1 MTTYLPGCFLLL
13 LSTSVA
19 ANSLTLHRLVEDAG
33 ECVEITLG
41 QEDQEYVKT
50 FAATG
55 MTEGSCSSKG
65 YSSVFGESPV
75 KVPFVSSTLALKR
88 MRRSAWEAAKLHTE
102 AFVTGLFSGSKVRSP
117 VAQPATALGD
127 MQQGSEAMKNAQLES
142 LAHIP
147 GMSSLL
153 DEVQE
158 KFRQHPD
165 GVAIIQ
171 IDKAGATPA
180 NAPVLEG
187 YELLSAKQPSG
198 TPGWNVAGSSSAQN
212 GVAMNALVEEGAFVP
227 DMERRNIMNLILVFG
242 GALPA
247 VGGLAVPYVLF
258 FIPRGGGGAG
268 GGLTAKTKAG
278 DDITFSGWLESHAL
292 GDRQLVQGLKG
303 DATYLIV
310 ENGNKEIRDYGINA
324 VCTHLGCV
332 VPWNKAANKFMC
344 PCHGSQYD
352 ETGKVVRGP
361 APLSL
366 ALAHISDVG
375 GKVTFTP
382 WTETDFRTG
391 LNPWWK

>member
-1 MTTYLPGCFLLL
+1 M
-13 LSTSVA
+13 
-19 ANSLTLHRLVEDAG
+19 
-33 ECVEITLG
+33 
-41 QEDQEYVKT
+41 QEGT
-50 FAATG
+50 
-55 MTEGSCSSKG
+55 CSDNG
-65 YSSVFGESPV
+65 YSIDVGESPV
-75 KVPFVSSTLALKR
+75 KVPFVSSALTFKTFKR
-88 MRRSAWEAAKLHTE
+88 STWEAAKFQGE
-102 AFVTGLFSGSKVRSP
+102 AFITSLFGGVRQSSPRPAVAPNFEAMQSPLLISPLTSDSP
-117 VAQPATALGD
+117 VAHPALA
-127 MQQGSEAMKNAQLES
+127 QGSEELEFVAEPDKDAQIE
-142 LAHIP
+142 AIRNIP
-147 GMSSLL
+147 GMTALL
-153 DEVQE
+153 EE
-158 KFRQHPD
+158 MSAKFAEHPD
-165 GVAIIQ
+165 GVAVIQ
-171 IDKAGATPA
+171 IDNSGAATPGATNSAPFLERLGGAKKPTGVSGWSTQASSNDKAKAG
-180 NAPVLEG
+180 
-187 YELLSAKQPSG
+187 
-198 TPGWNVAGSSSAQN
+198 VART
-212 GVAMNALVEEGAFVP
+212 ALVEEGAFVP

-278 DDITFSGWLESHAL
+278 DDITFAGWLESHAL

-310 ENGNKEIRDYGINA
+310 ENGNKEVRDYGINA